1 LQDCCRKIATAAP
14 AATTTAAAT
23 AAAIA
28 TATQSPTLMTKAIPK
43 TITTKKKLKIVNC
56 VQTAM
61 RITNYK
67 KNNVAIF

>member
-1 LQDCCRKIATAAP
+1 LQDCFRKIATAAP

-56 VQTAM
+56 V
-61 RITNYK
+61 
-67 KNNVAIF
+67 